1 MIDAGKGKKMWA
13 ARPILGQFLLVPS
26 LGLPEWAIILFILL
40 LLFGA
45 GRVTTLGRDL
55 GRAIREFRSGLQ
67 GQDQEEEKKPAEGK
81 DREGS

>member
-13 ARPILGQFLLVPS
+13 TRPVLGGLLLVPS
-26 LGLPEWAIILFILL
+26 LGLPEWAIILLILL

-55 GRAIREFRSGLQ
+55 GRSIREFRRGLQ
-67 GQDQEEEKKPAEGK
+67 GQDGEEEKPPEVGK
-81 DREGS
+81 GQG